1 MVDRSPL
8 EEQAFEAIL
17 PALAE
22 VVAEIGKEKP
32 LDHYSREEIQR
43 IVEICVCEYQRALLK
58 LLSEQPSHEEIP
70 LSC

>member
-17 PALAE
+17 PALGE
-22 VVAEIGKEKP
+22 VVSEIGKEKP
-32 LDHYSREEIQR
+32 LDHYSHEEIVR

-58 LLSEQPSHEEIP
+58 LLSEQPLHEEIP
-70 LSC
+70 L